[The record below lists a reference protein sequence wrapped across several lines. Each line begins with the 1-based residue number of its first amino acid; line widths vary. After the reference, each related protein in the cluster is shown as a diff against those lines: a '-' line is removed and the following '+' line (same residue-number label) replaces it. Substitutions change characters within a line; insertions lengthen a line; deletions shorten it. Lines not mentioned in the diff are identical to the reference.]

1 MKNLPLISVVI
12 PYHKKK
18 FYIEKTINSILNQSY
33 QKFEI
38 ILIYDDSNLNEL
50 NFLKKLKKKFKK
62 IKLIINK
69 KTLGAGLSRNKGIL
83 LSRGTYI
90 AFCDADDIW
99 KKNKLNLQIQFMQ
112 KNNLNFSHT
121 NYFVINKKDKK
132 IGKFKVKSKI
142 EYQDLLKS
150 CDIGLSTVII
160 KKSLLKKNL
169 FCNLQ
174 TKEDFYLW
182 LKILRKEKKIFAV
195 NKYLSYWRYL
205 DNSLSSSLSQKL
217 LDAFRLY
224 YIYEKNNFFI
234 SLYYVFRLSY
244 YAFIKKINIY
254 RTSVLK
260 TEEI

>member
-1 MKNLPLISVVI
+1 MKNNPLVSIVI

-18 FYIEKTINSILNQSY
+18 IYFKKTINSILGQSY
-33 QKFEI
+33 KKFEI
-38 ILIYDDSNLNEL
+38 ILIYDDENLGEL
-50 NFLKKLKKKFKK
+50 DFLKKIKKKFKK

-69 KTLGAGLSRNKGIL
+69 KNLGPGLSRNKGIL
-83 LSRGTYI
+83 QSKGTYI

-99 KKNKLNLQIQFMQ
+99 KKNKLNVQISFM
-112 KNNLNFSHT
+112 KKYNLNFSHT
-121 NYFVINKKDKK
+121 NYFVIDSKEKK
-132 IGKFKVKSKI
+132 IGRFKPKSRL

-160 KKSLLKKNL
+160 KKKILRKKL

-182 LKILRKEKKIFAV
+182 LQIVKKEKKIFSI

-205 DNSLSSSLSQKL
+205 EHSLSSSISQRL

-224 YIYEKNNFFI
+224 YTYEKNNFFI
-234 SLYYVFRLSY
+234 SIYYVLRLSY
-244 YAFIKKINIY
+244 NALIKKINIY
-254 RTSVLK
+254 K
-260 TEEI
+260 TYG

>member
-1 MKNLPLISVVI
+1 MKNLPLVSVVI

-18 FYIEKTINSILNQSY
+18 FYFNKTINSILDQTY
-33 QKFEI
+33 KKFEI
-38 ILIYDDSNLNEL
+38 ILIYDDNNLNEL
-50 NFLKKLKKKFKK
+50 EFLKKIKKKFKK

-69 KTLGAGLSRNKGIL
+69 KNLGPGLSRNKGIL

-99 KKNKLNLQIQFMQ
+99 KKNKLSLQIEFMI
-112 KNNLNFSHT
+112 KYNLNFSHT
-121 NYFVINKKDKK
+121 NYFVIDKKEKK
-132 IGKFKVKSKI
+132 IGKFKAKPEI

-150 CDIGLSTVII
+150 CDIGLSTVIV
-160 KKSLLKKNL
+160 KRNLLKKNL
-169 FCNLQ
+169 FCKLQ

-182 LKILRKEKKIFAV
+182 LQIIKNEKKIFSV

-205 DNSLSSSLSQKL
+205 ENSLSSSIIQRL

-224 YIYEKNNFFI
+224 YIYEKNNFFT
-234 SLYYVFRLSY
+234 SVYYVLRLSY

-254 RTSVLK
+254 K
-260 TEEI
+260 TYG